1 VNEYPVK
8 KYPFVGACGL
18 DCGLCPRYY
27 TSGPSRC
34 PGCAGQ
40 GFEQKHPACG
50 FITCCVKQKH
60 LETCALCPDWA
71 SCERVSRIME
81 AAEQGDS
88 FISYRPLADN
98 HAFIQKKGIEEF
110 SRRELAKMEIL
121 GYLLKHFDDGRSK
134 NFYCT
139 SCQLLPLD
147 SLKSALAEYEKKIN
161 ENTSIKEKSGQIRA
175 AINRLAD
182 TLHVDL
188 KLRK

>member
-1 VNEYPVK
+1 MNEYPVK
-8 KYPFVGACGL
+8 KYPIVGACGL
-18 DCGLCPRYY
+18 DCGLCQRYY

-40 GFEQKHPACG
+40 GFEQKHPTCG

-60 LETCALCPDWA
+60 LETCALCPKWA
-71 SCERVSRIME
+71 SCKRVSRVMD

-98 HAFIQKKGIEEF
+98 YAFIQKNGIEEF
-110 SRRELAKMEIL
+110 IRRELAKMEIL
-121 GYLLKHFDDGRSK
+121 GYLLKYFDDGRSK
-134 NFYCT
+134 AFYCT

-147 SLKSALAEYEKKIN
+147 SLKAALAEAEMEIS
-161 ENTSIKEKSGQIRA
+161 ENADIKEKSRLLCA
-175 AINRLAD
+175 AISRLAD
-182 TLHVDL
+182 AVGIDL